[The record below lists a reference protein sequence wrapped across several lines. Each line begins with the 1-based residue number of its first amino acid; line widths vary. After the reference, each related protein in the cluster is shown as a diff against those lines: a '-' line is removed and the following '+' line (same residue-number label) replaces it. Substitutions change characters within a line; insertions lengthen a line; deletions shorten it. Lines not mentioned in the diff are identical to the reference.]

1 MIRAGGFRRGA
12 GAAPEPL
19 GVDTRW
25 RLGRVWQ
32 MLRAPWRKY
41 DFLSLDQLNDS
52 LSTSVP

>member
-1 MIRAGGFRRGA
+1 MIMCRDFPEGVGA
-12 GAAPEPL
+12 TPEPL